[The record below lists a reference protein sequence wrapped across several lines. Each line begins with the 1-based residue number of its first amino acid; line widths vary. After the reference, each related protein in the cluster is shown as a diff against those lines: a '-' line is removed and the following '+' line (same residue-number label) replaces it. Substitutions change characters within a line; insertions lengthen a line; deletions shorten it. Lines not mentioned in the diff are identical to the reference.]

1 MADRM
6 LLISWKHT
14 VTGREERGLEVFNEA
29 VGLYGRKQ
37 QEGKIEGFD
46 VALMVPNGVLDGFIA
61 VRGSADQIALLQED
75 EEYQRNMADATLIV
89 EDLAVTTGYTNEGVA
104 RQMEIYQDA
113 ISKVPQ
119 TA

>member
-1 MADRM
+1 MADRV
-6 LLISWKHT
+6 LLISWKRT
-14 VTGREERGLEVFNEA
+14 VVGREERGLEVFNEA

-46 VALMVPNGVLDGFIA
+46 VSLLIPNGVLDGYIA
-61 VRGSADQIALLQED
+61 VRGSTDQLALLQED
-75 EEYQRNMADATLIV
+75 EEYQRNMVDASLIV
-89 EDLAVTTGYTNEGVA
+89 EDLAVSMGYTNEGVA

-113 ISKVPQ
+113 VTKVPQ